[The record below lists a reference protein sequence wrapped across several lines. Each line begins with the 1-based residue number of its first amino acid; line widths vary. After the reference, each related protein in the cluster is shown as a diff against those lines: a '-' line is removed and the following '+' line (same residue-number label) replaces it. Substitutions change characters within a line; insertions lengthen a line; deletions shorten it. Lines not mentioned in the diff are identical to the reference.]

1 MKLQDYNFKICHI
14 PEKTNIKAD
23 ILSRKDQVYMW
34 DDNKDVQ
41 ILKEELWVRRTI
53 AEVTMLQKNK
63 IVKETNLL
71 EEI

>member
-1 MKLQDYNFKICHI
+1 
-14 PEKTNIKAD
+14 
-23 ILSRKDQVYMW
+23 MW

-63 IVKETNLL
+63 MVKETNLL

>member
-1 MKLQDYNFKICHI
+1 
-14 PEKTNIKAD
+14 
-23 ILSRKDQVYMW
+23 MW